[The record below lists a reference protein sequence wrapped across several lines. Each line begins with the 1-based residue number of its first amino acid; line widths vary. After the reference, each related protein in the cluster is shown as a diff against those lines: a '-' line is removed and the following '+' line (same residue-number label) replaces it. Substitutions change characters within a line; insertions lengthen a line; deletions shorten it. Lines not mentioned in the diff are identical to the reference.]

1 MRVYFSPAFAIA
13 NRLLLDIV
21 KHSMAVEV
29 DKEKISVGADGR
41 IRLSV
46 QWLTDTRTEALR
58 GIPKV
63 YEGLVWAGHSATPFL
78 SRSDG
83 RYLVPANY
91 EGLLD
96 DQAAELEQYDIDS
109 EFREVKIETFPDRS
123 ILRREWGASE
133 ENGRLIF
140 APKIKRP
147 NDGGTGL
154 GSNKEEEIDNPLF
167 NATTY
172 PVEYAVAT
180 MRILRKRVPASLERA
195 VGSVVGSIPSGFD
208 YQGNAKSWFVRPLR
222 RRKVGNMWE
231 ITVQY
236 QQVDEFSDVSVLL
249 ALLQKEKKAGSS
261 TGLGSSF
268 GTFNF

>member
-1 MRVYFSPAFAIA
+1 
-13 NRLLLDIV
+13 
-21 KHSMAVEV
+21 MAVEV

-46 QWLTDTRTEALR
+46 QWLTDTRAEALR

-63 YEGLVWAGHSATPFL
+63 YEGLVWAGHSASPFL

-91 EGLLD
+91 EGLLE
-96 DQAAELEQYDIDS
+96 DQAPELEQYEIDS
-109 EFREVKIETFPDRS
+109 EFREVKLETFPNRE
-123 ILRREWGASE
+123 ILRKEWGASE

-180 MRILRKRVPASLERA
+180 MRILRKRVPPSLERA

-222 RRKVGNMWE
+222 RRKAGNMWE

-236 QQVDEFSDVSVLL
+236 QQVDEFTDVSVLL
-249 ALLQKEKKAGSS
+249 ALLQKTRSGGRG
-261 TGLGSSF
+261 TGLQTGTITTGSL
-268 GTFNF
+268 